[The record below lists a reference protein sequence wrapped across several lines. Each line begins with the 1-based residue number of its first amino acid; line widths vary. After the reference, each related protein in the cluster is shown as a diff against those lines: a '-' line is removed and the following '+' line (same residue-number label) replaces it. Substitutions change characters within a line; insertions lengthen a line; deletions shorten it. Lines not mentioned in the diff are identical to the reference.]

1 MIFVNIVMRL
11 VIAGMSHVGDASS
24 MRTTMETIIAFFF
37 MVCQAV
43 QIWS

>member
-1 MIFVNIVMRL
+1 MMVVNIVLRL
-11 VIAGMSHVGDASS
+11 VIVGMSHVGDAIC
-24 MRTTMETIIAFFF
+24 MRTTMETITAFFF